1 MFCDQ
6 TPTSWPGVWTR
17 WFGCVTCP
25 GVECVLPALGFGWT
39 PDRTVAQLWGAD
51 WLGVP
56 VLVVL
61 CCVGGR
67 GASASVWTDVLETV
81 GSFVAGWFVA
91 LGYLATR
98 WRSRFLKAAVC
109 GPWPEGACAVWGQWG
124 AEARPGAPPVPCTAI
139 LTSRPSGGHG
149 AFARSLPTR
158 PVQFY
163 VFHFTLLPG
172 RYFSKY
178 VPWAQTEKC
187 SVFIWEIL
195 GFLVAGLLRAFK
207 MVVMR
212 WAVFL
217 RPRLPLQ
224 ACELDHAQSD
234 TTSLV
239 LYCPSGV
246 ASSQL
251 SPLGAGLLKACRV
264 CGMTQCLI

>member
-124 AEARPGAPPVPCTAI
+124 APSPVHSDLDLPSIRGSRRLCQVPAHASCPV
-139 LTSRPSGGHG
+139 LCFPFHFASRPI
-149 AFARSLPTR
+149 F
-158 PVQFY
+158 
-163 VFHFTLLPG
+163 
-172 RYFSKY
+172 
-178 VPWAQTEKC
+178 
-187 SVFIWEIL
+187 
-195 GFLVAGLLRAFK
+195 FK
-207 MVVMR
+207 I
-212 WAVFL
+212 
-217 RPRLPLQ
+217 
-224 ACELDHAQSD
+224 C
-234 TTSLV
+234 
-239 LYCPSGV
+239 
-246 ASSQL
+246 
-251 SPLGAGLLKACRV
+251 PLGPN
-264 CGMTQCLI
+264 

>member
-1 MFCDQ
+1 MQC
-6 TPTSWPGVWTR
+6 
-17 WFGCVTCP
+17 
-25 GVECVLPALGFGWT
+25 
-39 PDRTVAQLWGAD
+39 
-51 WLGVP
+51 
-56 VLVVL
+56 
-61 CCVGGR
+61 GG
-67 GASASVWTDVLETV
+67 S
-81 GSFVAGWFVA
+81 
-91 LGYLATR
+91 
-98 WRSRFLKAAVC
+98 
-109 GPWPEGACAVWGQWG
+109 
-124 AEARPGAPPVPCTAI
+124 GAPPVPCTAI

-158 PVQFY
+158 PVHFY

-224 ACELDHAQSD
+224 VCELDHAQSSLLSLWRGFFPVV
-234 TTSLV
+234 TSGCWSPQGL
-239 LYCPSGV
+239 PSV
-246 ASSQL
+246 WNDPVSHL
-251 SPLGAGLLKACRV
+251 SLMPR
-264 CGMTQCLI
+264 